1 MLFMLLYCE
10 IDVISVDNFNVLIW
24 IRDKEQQEQK
34 SYQTENGTQ

>member
-1 MLFMLLYCE
+1 MLLYCE